1 MIIATALMCLSLNL
15 YHEARGEP
23 ILGRYAVALVTL
35 NRAKQDHETVCREV
49 FKHKQFSWAT
59 GVRKVPGGWHIPAH
73 LHPKEADAW
82 WYAKVIAKTTLAGRM
97 PDFTGGSTHY
107 HATYVRPYW
116 ASAMVEVRTI
126 GLHRFYVLPS

>member
-1 MIIATALMCLSLNL
+1 MIIATAAMCLAINA

-23 ILGRYAVALVTL
+23 VMGRYAVALVAL

-49 FKHKQFSWAT
+49 FRPKQFSWTT
-59 GVRKVPGGWHIPAH
+59 GVKKVPGGWYIPAH

-82 WYAKVIAKTTLAGRM
+82 RDAKIIAKTTLNGRM
-97 PDFTGGSTHY
+97 PDFTRGATHY

-116 ASAMVEVRTI
+116 AASMIKVRTI
-126 GLHRFYVLPS
+126 GLHRFYIEPA